1 MQENGSVE
9 PARSELSV
17 RADAS
22 GKQRLGLSTPTPA
35 YEQMRKQRLGLM
47 IPTKTKAGAIDPHAS
62 LRANEKTKAGAHDP
76 HASKYVKDFATADSL
91 TPTTHQSGTCRS
103 DPAPLHPPTTQSH
116 GGRTVQLQHEHL
128 TVHPITR
135 KERNTNVGWPWQIH

>member
-1 MQENGSVE
+1 LFLPRAVQENGNVE

-17 RADAS
+17 RADVS

-62 LRANEKTKAGAHDP
+62 LRANEKTKAGANDP
-76 HASKYVKDFATADSL
+76 HASLRANEKTKAGARVRGVACVFRTRRGGVG
-91 TPTTHQSGTCRS
+91 SGRMSMYCF
-103 DPAPLHPPTTQSH
+103 
-116 GGRTVQLQHEHL
+116 VQ
-128 TVHPITR
+128 
-135 KERNTNVGWPWQIH
+135 